1 MRASHSYSRTVVLA
15 CFCVV
20 ADHARKLQIA
30 SDAEITG
37 DRRLSQQCSGA
48 CDTLVERNAVVFCA
62 VVECDHDLVEC
73 FGELLVDGFAVAGH
87 CCGGV
92 AAEDDTPVMMVV
104 VVVGLMVL
112 MAVAGAVQ

>member
-30 SDAEITG
+30 YDAEITRDCG
-37 DRRLSQQCSGA
+37 LSQQCPGA
-48 CDTLVERNAVVFCA
+48 CDTLVERDAVVFCA
-62 VVECDHDLVEC
+62 VVECGHDVVVC
-73 FGELLVDGFAVAGH
+73 IGELLVDGFAVAGY
-87 CCGGV
+87 CCGGL
-92 AAEDDTPVMMVV
+92 AAEDAVLVMMMV

-112 MAVAGAVQ
+112 VAVAGAVQ